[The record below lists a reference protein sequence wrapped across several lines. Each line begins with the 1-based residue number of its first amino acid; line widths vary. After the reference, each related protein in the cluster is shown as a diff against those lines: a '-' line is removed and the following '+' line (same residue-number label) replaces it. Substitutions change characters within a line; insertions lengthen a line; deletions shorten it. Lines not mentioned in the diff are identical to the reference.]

1 MQMASSAAAKFIES
15 TRGIVIVGI
24 DEEIPILFAQ
34 DNQQKVKVELRDV
47 GDGHE
52 IRCAG
57 LVGVP
62 LIERQHEGKCA
73 RNVQSAFLN
82 RLHGGNRPI
91 GGVG

>member
-1 MQMASSAAAKFIES
+1 MQMASSAAPKFIES
-15 TRGIVIVGI
+15 AGSIVIVGV

-47 GDGHE
+47 GDRHE

-57 LVGVP
+57 LVGIP

-73 RNVQSAFLN
+73 RNVQSPFLN
-82 RLHGGNRPI
+82 RLHGGNCPI